1 MGCGRQ
7 RPNVRPVFGGNIL
20 DYPSTY
26 YMTALTNAPPWN
38 PRFTRFNVRAEDPW
52 ATEPGGDPFP
62 ISYGLKVSRDVT
74 WPLYALVNAMDYDAP
89 NMQVAQWN
97 LSLQKQ
103 VGADW
108 LVSVSYLGN
117 QTTHL
122 FSTQH
127 INPAVYIPGGPCT
140 LNGVTYNP
148 CSSTGNISQRRL
160 FSLENPQV
168 GQNFGY
174 VNRID
179 TGGTANYNG
188 LILSLQWRAAR
199 GITVSGN
206 YTWSHCI
213 SDPGGDASTSLGSG
227 NGGWTNP
234 DNRRFD
240 RGNCTTAGTDRRHV
254 FNLSGVAETPRFSN
268 ATVRTL
274 ASGWRF
280 SPIFKIISGDY
291 MSITTSQD
299 RALNGIGSQRVDQLQ
314 ADPYGDKST
323 KGYLN
328 PSAFALP
335 ALGTLGNSGQ
345 GSIVGPGTWQFDAA
359 ISDHSS
365 FVKRR
370 GWIRS
375 RGV

>member
-1 MGCGRQ
+1 M
-7 RPNVRPVFGGNIL
+7 
-20 DYPSTY
+20 
-26 YMTALTNAPPWN
+26 
-38 PRFTRFNVRAEDPW
+38 
-52 ATEPGGDPFP
+52 
-62 ISYGLKVSRDVT
+62 KVSRDVA
-74 WPLYALVNAMDYDAP
+74 WPLYALVNRHGLRRAKHAS
-89 NMQVAQWN
+89 Q
-97 LSLQKQ
+97 LSGISACRRQ

-108 LVSVSYLGN
+108 LVSASYLGN

-148 CSSTGNISQRRL
+148 CSSTGNISQRRR

-174 VNRID
+174 VNKID
-179 TGGTANYNG
+179 TGGTASYNG
-188 LILSLQWRAAR
+188 LILSVQRRAAR

-254 FNLSGVAETPRFSN
+254 FNLSGVAETPSFSN
-268 ATVRTL
+268 ATVRAL
-274 ASGWRF
+274 ASGLAF
-280 SPIFKIISGDY
+280 LADL
-291 MSITTSQD
+291 QD
-299 RALNGIGSQRVDQLQ
+299 LFRATICR
-314 ADPYGDKST
+314 
-323 KGYLN
+323 
-328 PSAFALP
+328 
-335 ALGTLGNSGQ
+335 
-345 GSIVGPGTWQFDAA
+345 
-359 ISDHSS
+359 
-365 FVKRR
+365 
-370 GWIRS
+370 
-375 RGV
+375 